1 MRNFIAFLLCLL
13 CLAACTPEEPVI
25 PQEPETPET
34 PETPV
39 TPEPPVIDYGDGS
52 KERPFVIDGPTRLE
66 DLMTIYMDA
75 GQPTDKN
82 KFKYYACMI
91 ADVDASD
98 IEWTPLNADGSF
110 YKYIDFDG
118 KGHTISNLNVKG
130 TYASFAGVL
139 YGSIR
144 NVTFTNATINGGN
157 SNCGV
162 VAGFLGTNGLPG
174 SCENVVVTNST
185 VTGTRYVGGFAGVAR
200 TTGDITG
207 CRVEN
212 TTLTSTSYIAGF
224 AAYVDLGSDDKYE
237 VPGIFR
243 DCHVSDV
250 TINQNNTAGGD
261 VYTAGFVGYTSYGS
275 SFIDCSVKA
284 TIIADK
290 NASADKTLND
300 VGGFLARSASTM
312 GPTCINS
319 HVLAGTTIT
328 AKASYVGGFVG
339 FSEVATTYNGCSSAA
354 VITNDGRYT
363 GGFAGYAC
371 GSSMFKECSANG
383 NVTGTQQTGGFIGYA
398 ENASFTDS
406 KYKTGT
412 VISTFTGKTAQTAG
426 FCGYATKGVSFNGC
440 LVENATVSAPTG
452 QRIGGFVGQLG
463 ASYNSANNITL
474 AQCGVKETS
483 VTGGVNTGGFVGVQ
497 YETTDRCY
505 VSGGKV
511 TAKGNNCG
519 GFSAYVQQGGPVDCY
534 TTADV
539 DGGSYSAVGG
549 FAGVAYVAT
558 ISSCYSAGSVQGS
571 GSGVGAFVGQCAEQ
585 NGGKATIEN
594 CIGWHASLPF
604 YGENTVGAAI
614 NNCYAGADGTVSSQA
629 TSLGWDVSAWDL
641 SAALPVQLQ
650 TPRRIAAAFIGDSIT
665 WQWARNSAAY
675 SKTKYPML
683 IPFNPS
689 YMTDTGE
696 TVTVTFHPGFF
707 SGNNYVDRGV
717 SGQNTTQMRE
727 RFQKDIVDLNPKV
740 AVIMGGTND
749 LAQGV
754 TKQQILENLA
764 AMAEMADAAGIKVV
778 LCSVTPCNDN
788 YSKLSPKNKGPH
800 IIELN
805 GMIKEY
811 VASKGFTYCNYW
823 PELVADDQL
832 ALHPDY
838 RLYDNLHPGPDGY
851 DKMEAIIKPIINSLL

>member
-1 MRNFIAFLLCLL
+1 MKNLYAFLLCLL
-13 CLAACTPEEPVI
+13 CFAACTPEQPENP
-25 PQEPETPET
+25 PQEPDVPE
-34 PETPV
+34 E
-39 TPEPPVIDYGDGS
+39 VIDYGDGS
-52 KERPFVIDGPTRLE
+52 EERPFVIDNAARLE
-66 DLMTIYMDA
+66 EFMNIYKDA
-75 GQPTDKN
+75 AQPADKN
-82 KFKYYACMI
+82 KFKFYACMI
-91 ADVDASD
+91 ADVDASG
-98 IEWTPLNADGSF
+98 ITWTPLNAGGSF
-110 YKYIDFDG
+110 YKAIDFDG
-118 KGHTISNLNVKG
+118 KGHTISNLTASG

-139 YGSIR
+139 YGSVR
-144 NVTFTNATINGGN
+144 NVTFSNATINGG
-157 SNCGV
+157 SANCGV

-200 TTGDITG
+200 TTGNVTG

-224 AAYVDLGSDDKYE
+224 AAYVDLGSEDKYD
-237 VPGIFR
+237 VPAIFR

-261 VYTAGFVGYTSYGS
+261 IYTAGFVGYTSYGS

-284 TIIADK
+284 TIVANK
-290 NASADKTLND
+290 NTSADKTLND
-300 VGGFLARSASTM
+300 VGGFLGRSASTM

-328 AKASYVGGFVG
+328 AKATRVGGFVG
-339 FSEVATTYNGCSSAA
+339 YSEVATTYNGCSSAA
-354 VITNDGRYT
+354 DITNAGNYT

-371 GSSMFKECSANG
+371 GSSMFKECSASG
-383 NVTGTQQTGGFIGYA
+383 NVTGAQQTGGFIGYA

-406 KYKTGT
+406 KFEKGT
-412 VISTFTGKTAQTAG
+412 VTSTYTGKTGHSAG
-426 FCGYATKGVSFNGC
+426 FCGYATKGLSFNGC

-463 ASYNSANNITL
+463 ASYNAANNITL
-474 AQCGVKETS
+474 SQCGVKETA
-483 VTGGVNTGGFVGVQ
+483 VTGSTNTGGFVGVQ
-497 YETTDRCY
+497 YDNIDRSY
-505 VSGGKV
+505 VSGGTV
-511 TAKGNNCG
+511 TAKANQCG
-519 GFSAYVQQGGPVDCY
+519 GFSGFIQNGGPTNCY
-534 TTADV
+534 TTASV
-539 DGGSYSAVGG
+539 DGGSNSSVGG
-549 FAGVAYVAT
+549 FAGIAYQTTV
-558 ISSCYSAGSVQGS
+558 SSCFAAGAVQCS
-571 GSGVGAFVGQCAEQ
+571 GSNVGAFIGQCAEQ
-585 NGGKATIEN
+585 NGKPTIEK
-594 CIGWHASLPF
+594 CIGWHTSLPF
-604 YGENTVGAAI
+604 YGVNAVEATI
-614 NNCYAGADGTVSSQA
+614 SNCYAGVEGSVSSQA
-629 TSLGWDVSAWDL
+629 SSLGWDATIWDL
-641 SAALPVQLQ
+641 SASVPALLQ

-696 TVTVTFHPGFF
+696 TVTVNFHPGFF

-717 SGQNTTQMRE
+717 SGQNTTQMLA
-727 RFQKDIVDLNPKV
+727 RFDKDIVDLNPKV
-740 AVIMGGTND
+740 VVIMGGTND

-754 TKQQILENLA
+754 TKKQILANLK
-764 AMAEMADAAGIKVV
+764 AMAEKADAAGIKVV

-811 VASKGFTYCNYW
+811 VDSKGFTYCNYW
-823 PELVADDQL
+823 PELVAEDQL
-832 ALHPDY
+832 ALHPNY

-851 DKMEAIIKPIINSLL
+851 DKMEAIIKPIIDSLL

>member
-1 MRNFIAFLLCLL
+1 MKNLIVFLLCLL
-13 CLAACTPEEPVI
+13 SFAACTPEQPENP
-25 PQEPETPET
+25 PQEPEVPE
-34 PETPV
+34 E
-39 TPEPPVIDYGDGS
+39 VIDYGDGT
-52 KERPFVIDGPTRLE
+52 KERPFVIDNAARLE
-66 DLMTIYMDA
+66 EFMNIYKNA
-75 GQPTDKN
+75 EQPADKN
-82 KFKYYACMI
+82 KFKFYACMI
-91 ADVDASD
+91 DDVDASE
-98 IEWTPLNADGSF
+98 IKWTPLNASGSF
-110 YKYIDFDG
+110 YKAIDFDG
-118 KGHTISNLNVKG
+118 KGHTISNLTASG

-139 YGSIR
+139 YGSVR
-144 NVTFTNATINGGN
+144 NVTFSNATINGG
-157 SNCGV
+157 SANCGV

-200 TTGDITG
+200 TTGNVTG

-224 AAYVDLGSDDKYE
+224 AAYVDLGSEDKYD
-237 VPGIFR
+237 VPAIFR

-250 TINQNNTAGGD
+250 TINQNNTTGGD
-261 VYTAGFVGYTSYGS
+261 IYTAGFVGFTSYGS

-284 TIIADK
+284 TIIANK
-290 NASADKTLND
+290 NNAADKTLND
-300 VGGFLARSASTM
+300 VGGFLGRSASTM

-319 HVLAGTTIT
+319 HVLEGTTIT
-328 AKASYVGGFVG
+328 AKATRVGGFVG
-339 FSEVATTYNGCSSAA
+339 YSEVATTYNGCSSAA
-354 VITNDGRYT
+354 VITNAGNYT
-363 GGFAGYAC
+363 GGFAGQAC
-371 GSSMFKECSANG
+371 GSSMFKECTASG
-383 NVTGTQQTGGFIGYA
+383 NVTGAQQTGGFIGYA

-406 KYKTGT
+406 KFEKGT
-412 VISTFTGKTAQTAG
+412 VTSTYTGKTGHSAG

-440 LVENATVSAPTG
+440 LVENATVSAPTA

-463 ASYNSANNITL
+463 ANYNASNNITL
-474 AQCGVKETS
+474 SQCGVKETA
-483 VTGGVNTGGFVGVQ
+483 VTGSTNTGGFVGVQ
-497 YETTDRCY
+497 YEAIDRSY

-511 TAKGNNCG
+511 TAKANQCG

-534 TTADV
+534 TTAAV

-558 ISSCYSAGSVQGS
+558 LSSCYAAGTIQCS
-571 GSGVGAFVGQCAEQ
+571 GSNVGAFVGQCAEQ
-585 NGGKATIEN
+585 NGGKPTIEN

-604 YGENTVGAAI
+604 YGVNTVGATI
-614 NNCYAGADGTVSSQA
+614 TNCYAGVEGTVSSQA
-629 TSLGWDVSAWDL
+629 SSLGWNAAIWDL
-641 SAALPVQLQ
+641 SASVPVLLQ
-650 TPRRIAAAFIGDSIT
+650 TPNRIAAAFIGDSIT

-683 IPFNPS
+683 IPFNSS

-696 TVTVTFHPGFF
+696 TVTVNFHPGFF

-717 SGQNTTQMRE
+717 SGQNTTQMLA
-727 RFQKDIVDLNPKV
+727 RFDKDIVDLNPKV
-740 AVIMGGTND
+740 VVIMGGTND

-754 TKQQILENLA
+754 TKKQILANLT
-764 AMAEMADAAGIKVV
+764 AMAEKADAAGIKVV

-811 VASKGFTYCNYW
+811 VDSKGFTYCNYW
-823 PELVADDQL
+823 PALVADDQL

-838 RLYDNLHPGPDGY
+838 CLYDHLHPGPDGY
-851 DKMEAIIKPIINSLL
+851 DVMEAIIKPIIDSLL

>member
-1 MRNFIAFLLCLL
+1 MKRFIAFLSCLL
-13 CLAACTPEEPVI
+13 YLVACTPDQPENQ
-25 PQEPETPET
+25 PQDPGGTESPE
-34 PETPV
+34 
-39 TPEPPVIDYGDGS
+39 VIDYGDGS
-52 KERPFVIDGPTRLE
+52 KERPFVIDNTARLE
-66 DLMTIYMDA
+66 EFMKIYRDSE
-75 GQPTDKN
+75 QPTVKDS
-82 KFKYYACMI
+82 FIVYACMI
-91 ADVDASD
+91 ADVDASG
-98 IEWTPLNADGSF
+98 IEWTPLNALGQF
-110 YKYIDFDG
+110 YKAIDFDG
-118 KGHTISNLNVKG
+118 KGHTISNLSASG

-139 YGSIR
+139 YGNVR
-144 NVTFTNATINGGN
+144 NVTFSNATINGGN
-157 SNCGV
+157 TNCGV

-174 SCENVVVTNST
+174 SCENVVVTGST
-185 VTGTRYVGGFAGVAR
+185 VTGTRYVGGFAGHTR
-200 TTGDITG
+200 STGSVTG

-224 AAYVDLGSDDKYE
+224 SAYVDLGSDDKYD
-237 VPGIFR
+237 VPAIFK

-261 VYTAGFVGYTSYGS
+261 IYTAGFVGYTSYGS
-275 SFIDCSVKA
+275 SFINCSVKA
-284 TIIADK
+284 TIIANK
-290 NASADKTLND
+290 NNAADKTLND
-300 VGGFLARSASTM
+300 VGGFLGRSASTM

-328 AKASYVGGFVG
+328 AKATRVGGFVG
-339 FSEVATTYNGCSSAA
+339 YSEVATTYNGCSSAA
-354 VITNDGRYT
+354 NITNAGNYT

-371 GSSMFKECSANG
+371 GSSMFKECSASG
-383 NVTGTQQTGGFIGYA
+383 DVTGAQQTGGFIGYA
-398 ENASFTDS
+398 ENAGFTDS
-406 KYKTGT
+406 KYEKGT
-412 VISTFTGKTAQTAG
+412 VTSTYTGKTGHTAG
-426 FCGYATKGVSFNGC
+426 FCGYATKGISFSGC
-440 LVENATVSAPTG
+440 LVENANVSAPSG

-463 ASYNSANNITL
+463 ANYNAPNNISL
-474 AQCGVKETS
+474 SQCGVKETA
-483 VTGGVNTGGFVGVQ
+483 VTGSTNTGGFVGVQ
-497 YETTDRCY
+497 YETIDRSY

-511 TAKGNNCG
+511 TAKANQCG
-519 GFSAYVQQGGPVDCY
+519 GFSAYVQQGGPVNCY
-534 TTADV
+534 TTAAV

-558 ISSCYSAGSVQGS
+558 ISSCYSAGAVQCS
-571 GSGVGAFVGQCAEQ
+571 GSNVGAFVGQCAEQ
-585 NGGKATIEN
+585 NGGKSTIEN

-604 YGENTVGAAI
+604 YGVNAVEATI
-614 NNCYAGADGTVSSQA
+614 TNCYAGVEGSVSSQA
-629 TSLGWDVSAWDL
+629 SSLGWNASTWDL
-641 SAALPVQLQ
+641 TANLPVLLQ
-650 TPRRIAAAFIGDSIT
+650 TPRRISAAFIGDSIT

-717 SGQNTTQMRE
+717 SGQNTTQMLA
-727 RFQKDIVDLNPKV
+727 RFDKDIVDLNPKV
-740 AVIMGGTND
+740 VVIMGGTND

-754 TKQQILENLA
+754 TKKQILANLS
-764 AMAEMADAAGIKVV
+764 AMAEKADAAGIKVV

-811 VASKGFTYCNYW
+811 VDSKGFTYCNYW
-823 PELVADDQL
+823 PELVAEDQL
-832 ALHPDY
+832 ALHPNY

-851 DKMEAIIKPIINSLL
+851 DKMEAIIKPIIDSLL

>member
-1 MRNFIAFLLCLL
+1 MRSFIAFLLCLL
-13 CLAACTPEEPVI
+13 SFAACTPEQPENQ
-25 PQEPETPET
+25 PQEPDVPETPE
-34 PETPV
+34 
-39 TPEPPVIDYGDGS
+39 VIDYGDGS
-52 KERPFVIDGPTRLE
+52 KERPFVIDNTARLE
-66 DLMTIYMDA
+66 EFMKIYKDA
-75 GQPTDKN
+75 AQPTDKN
-82 KFKYYACMI
+82 QFKFYACMI
-91 ADVDASD
+91 ADVDASG
-98 IEWTPLNADGSF
+98 ITWTPLNAGGSF
-110 YKYIDFDG
+110 YKAIDFDG
-118 KGHTISNLNVKG
+118 KGHTISNLTASG

-139 YGSIR
+139 YGNVR
-144 NVTFTNATINGGN
+144 NVTFSNATINGGS

-174 SCENVVVTNST
+174 SCENVVVTGST
-185 VTGTRYVGGFAGVAR
+185 VTGSRYVGGFAGHTR
-200 TTGDITG
+200 STGSVTG

-224 AAYVDLGSDDKYE
+224 SAYIDLGSDDKYD
-237 VPGIFR
+237 VPAIFR

-261 VYTAGFVGYTSYGS
+261 IYTAGFAGYTSYGS

-284 TIIADK
+284 TIVANK
-290 NASADKTLND
+290 NNAADKTLND
-300 VGGFLARSASTM
+300 VGGFLGRSASTM

-319 HVLAGTTIT
+319 HVLEGTTIT
-328 AKASYVGGFVG
+328 AKATRVGGFVG
-339 FSEVATTYNGCSSAA
+339 YSEVATTYNGCSSAA
-354 VITNDGRYT
+354 EITNAGNYT

-371 GSSMFKECSANG
+371 GSSMFKECTANG
-383 NVTGTQQTGGFIGYA
+383 NVTGSQQTGGFVGYA
-398 ENASFTDS
+398 ENAGFTDS
-406 KYKTGT
+406 KFEKGTVTSTYSGKTGH
-412 VISTFTGKTAQTAG
+412 SAG
-426 FCGYATKGVSFNGC
+426 FCGYATKGISFNGC
-440 LVENATVSAPTG
+440 FVENAVVSAPAG

-463 ASYNSANNITL
+463 ANYNAANNITL
-474 AQCGVKETS
+474 SQCGVKETA
-483 VTGGVNTGGFVGVQ
+483 VTGSTNTGGFVGVQ
-497 YETTDRCY
+497 YETIDRSY

-558 ISSCYSAGSVQGS
+558 LSSSYSAGAVQCTGS
-571 GSGVGAFVGQCAEQ
+571 NVGAFIGQCSEQ
-585 NGGKATIEN
+585 NGGKPNIVN

-604 YGENTVGAAI
+604 CGSNEVGATI
-614 NNCYAGADGTVSSQA
+614 SKCYAGAEGTVSLQA
-629 TSLGWDVSAWDL
+629 TSLGWNASTWDL
-641 SAALPVQLQ
+641 SVSLPVLLQ
-650 TPRRIAAAFIGDSIT
+650 TQRRISAAFIGDSIT

-683 IPFNPS
+683 IPFNSS
-689 YMTDTGE
+689 YMTDNGE
-696 TVTVTFHPGFF
+696 TVTVNFHPGFF

-717 SGQNTTQMRE
+717 SGQNTTQMLA
-727 RFQKDIVDLNPKV
+727 RFDKDIVDLNPKV
-740 AVIMGGTND
+740 VVIMGGTND

-754 TKQQILENLA
+754 TKKQILANIT
-764 AMAEMADAAGIKVV
+764 AMAEKAEAAGIKVV

-811 VASKGFTYCNYW
+811 ADSKGFTYCNYW
-823 PELVADDQL
+823 PALVAEDQL

-851 DKMEAIIKPIINSLL
+851 DVMEAIIKPIIDSLL

>member
-1 MRNFIAFLLCLL
+1 MN
-13 CLAACTPEEPVI
+13 PDPK
-25 PQEPETPET
+25 PEPE
-34 PETPV
+34 
-39 TPEPPVIDYGDGS
+39 PEPEIDYGDGS
-52 KERPFVIDGPTRLE
+52 EERPFVIDNTARLQESMNVYKNAAEPSGKE
-66 DLMTIYMDA
+66 DF
-75 GQPTDKN
+75 
-82 KFKYYACMI
+82 KFYACLI
-91 ADVDASD
+91 ADVDATG
-98 IEWTPLNADGSF
+98 IQWTPLNASGSF
-110 YKYIDFDG
+110 YKAIDFDG
-118 KGHTISNLNVKG
+118 KGHTISNLKVSG

-144 NVTFTNATINGGN
+144 NVTFSNATINGGN
-157 SNCGV
+157 KNCGV
-162 VAGFLGTNGLPG
+162 VAGFLGTDGLPG
-174 SCENVVVTNST
+174 SCENVTVKGST
-185 VTGTRYVGGFAGVAR
+185 VAGTRYVGGFAGVAR
-200 TTGDITG
+200 TTGDVTG

-224 AAYVDLGSDDKYE
+224 AAYVDLGSSDKYE
-237 VPGIFR
+237 VPAIFR

-261 VYTAGFVGYTSYGS
+261 VYTAGFVGFTSYGS

-290 NASADKTLND
+290 NASADVTLND
-300 VGGFLARSASTM
+300 VGGFLARSSSTM

-319 HVLAGTTIT
+319 HVLDGTTIT
-328 AKASYVGGFVG
+328 AKAARVGGFVG
-339 FSEVATTYNGCSSAA
+339 YSEVASTYNGCSSAA
-354 VITNDGRYT
+354 DITNDGNYT
-363 GGFAGYAC
+363 GGFVGFAS
-371 GSSMFKECSANG
+371 GSSMFKECSATG
-383 NVTGTQQTGGFIGYA
+383 DVTGAQQTGGFVGFA

-412 VISTFTGKTAQTAG
+412 LTSTYTGKTAQSAG

-440 LVENATVSAPTG
+440 LVENATVSAPAG

-463 ASYNSANNITL
+463 ETYKSSNNINL
-474 AQCGVKETS
+474 SQCGVKETA
-483 VTGGVNTGGFVGVQ
+483 VTGANNTGGFVGVQ
-497 YETTDRCY
+497 YDNIDCSY
-505 VSGGKV
+505 VSGGTV
-511 TAKGNNCG
+511 TAKANQCG
-519 GFSAYVQQGGPVDCY
+519 GFSAFVQTGGLTNCY
-534 TTADV
+534 TTAAV

-549 FAGVAYVAT
+549 FAGIAYHTT
-558 ISSCYSAGSVQGS
+558 ISSCFASGAVQCS
-571 GSGVGAFVGQCAEQ
+571 GSNVGAFIGQCADQ
-585 NGGKATIEN
+585 SGTPTIEN

-604 YGENTVGAAI
+604 FGVNDVSASI
-614 NNCYAGADGTVSSQA
+614 NNCYAGVEGTVSSQA
-629 TSLGWDVSAWDL
+629 SSLGWDTSAWDL
-641 SAALPVQLQ
+641 TAALPVQLH

-683 IPFNPS
+683 VPFDSS

-696 TVTVTFHPGFF
+696 TVTVKFHPGFF

-754 TKQQILENLA
+754 TKQQILENLT
-764 AMAEMADAAGIKVV
+764 AMAEMADGAGIKVV

-788 YSKLSPKNKGPH
+788 YSKLNPKNKGPH

-811 VASKGFTYCNYW
+811 VDSKGFTYCNYW
-823 PELVADDQL
+823 PALVADDGF

-838 RLYDNLHPGPDGY
+838 CLYDRLHPGPDGY
-851 DKMEAIIKPIINSLL
+851 DVMEAIIKPIIDSLL

>member
-1 MRNFIAFLLCLL
+1 M
-13 CLAACTPEEPVI
+13 
-25 PQEPETPET
+25 PQEPDV

-39 TPEPPVIDYGDGS
+39 TPETPEEPEEPEIDYGDGS
-52 KERPFVIDGPTRLE
+52 EERPFVIDTKARLE
-66 DLMTIYMDA
+66 EYMNVYKNAEQPADKDA
-75 GQPTDKN
+75 F
-82 KFKYYACMI
+82 KFYACLI
-91 ADVDASD
+91 ADVDASG
-98 IEWTPLNADGSF
+98 IEWTPLNATGSF
-110 YKYIDFDG
+110 HKYMDFDG
-118 KGHTISNLNVKG
+118 KGHTISNLKASG

-144 NVTFTNATINGGN
+144 NVTFSNATINGGN
-157 SNCGV
+157 KNCGV
-162 VAGFLGTNGLPG
+162 VAGFLGTDGLPG
-174 SCENVVVTNST
+174 SCENVTVKGST

-200 TTGDITG
+200 TTGDVTG

-224 AAYVDLGSDDKYE
+224 AAYVDLGSSDKYE
-237 VPGIFR
+237 VPAIFR

-261 VYTAGFVGYTSYGS
+261 VYTAGFVGFTSYGS

-284 TIIADK
+284 TIVADK
-290 NASADKTLND
+290 NASDNTLND
-300 VGGFLARSASTM
+300 VGGFLGRSASTM

-319 HVLAGTTIT
+319 HVLEGTTIT
-328 AKASYVGGFVG
+328 AKAARVGGFVG
-339 FSEVATTYNGCSSAA
+339 FSEVASTYNGCSSAA
-354 VITNDGRYT
+354 DITNAGNYT
-363 GGFAGYAC
+363 GGFAGYAS
-371 GSSMFKECSANG
+371 GSSMFKESSASG
-383 NVTGTQQTGGFIGYA
+383 DVTGAQQTGGFVGYA

-412 VISTFTGKTAQTAG
+412 VTSTYTGKTAQTAG

-463 ASYNSANNITL
+463 ASYNAANNINL
-474 AQCGVKETS
+474 SQCGVKETY
-483 VTGGVNTGGFVGVQ
+483 VTGSTNTGGFVGVQ
-497 YETTDRCY
+497 YENIDRSY

-519 GFSAYVQQGGPVDCY
+519 GFSAYVQQGGPSDCY

-558 ISSCYSAGSVQGS
+558 LSSCYSAGSVQCTGS
-571 GSGVGAFVGQCAEQ
+571 NVGAFVGQCAEQ

-604 YGENTVGAAI
+604 FGVNDVNATI
-614 NNCYAGADGTVSSQA
+614 SNCYAGAVGTVSSQA
-629 TSLGWDVSAWDL
+629 SSLGWDTSAWDL

-683 IPFNPS
+683 VPFDSS

-696 TVTVTFHPGFF
+696 TVTVKFHPGFF

-754 TKQQILENLA
+754 TKQKILENLS

-811 VASKGFTYCNYW
+811 VDSKGFTYCNYW
-823 PELVADDQL
+823 PALVADDQL

-851 DKMEAIIKPIINSLL
+851 DVMEAIIKPIIDSLL

>member
-1 MRNFIAFLLCLL
+1 MKKFLVFLSCLL
-13 CLAACTPEEPVI
+13 FFAACTPEQPVNP
-25 PQEPETPET
+25 PQEPEVPEV
-34 PETPV
+34 PE
-39 TPEPPVIDYGDGS
+39 EVIDYGDGT
-52 KERPFVIDGPTRLE
+52 KERPFVIDNAARLE
-66 DLMTIYMDA
+66 EFMNVYKDA
-75 GQPTDKN
+75 AQPADKT
-82 KFKYYACMI
+82 KFKFYACMI
-91 ADVDASD
+91 ADVDASE
-98 IEWTPLNADGSF
+98 IKWTPLNAGGSF
-110 YKYIDFDG
+110 YKAIDFDG
-118 KGHTISNLNVKG
+118 KGHTISNLTASG

-139 YGSIR
+139 YGSVR
-144 NVTFTNATINGGN
+144 NVTFSNATINGG
-157 SNCGV
+157 SANCGV

-200 TTGDITG
+200 TTGNVTG

-224 AAYVDLGSDDKYE
+224 AAYVDLGSEDKYD
-237 VPGIFR
+237 VPAIFR

-250 TINQNNTAGGD
+250 TINQNNTTGGD
-261 VYTAGFVGYTSYGS
+261 IYTAGFVGYTSYGS

-284 TIIADK
+284 TIIANK
-290 NASADKTLND
+290 NNAADKTLND
-300 VGGFLARSASTM
+300 VGGFLGRSASTM

-328 AKASYVGGFVG
+328 AKATRVGGFVG
-339 FSEVATTYNGCSSAA
+339 YSEVATTYNGCSSAA
-354 VITNDGRYT
+354 VITNAGNYT

-371 GSSMFKECSANG
+371 GSSMFKECTASG
-383 NVTGTQQTGGFIGYA
+383 NVTGAQQTGGFIGYA

-406 KYKTGT
+406 KYEKGT
-412 VISTFTGKTAQTAG
+412 VTSTYTGKTGHSAG
-426 FCGYATKGVSFNGC
+426 FCGYATKGISFNGC
-440 LVENATVSAPTG
+440 LVENATVSAPTA

-463 ASYNSANNITL
+463 ANYNASNNITL
-474 AQCGVKETS
+474 SQCGVKETA
-483 VTGGVNTGGFVGVQ
+483 VTGSTNTGGFVGVQ
-497 YETTDRCY
+497 YEAIDRSY

-511 TAKGNNCG
+511 TAKANQCG

-534 TTADV
+534 TTAAV

-558 ISSCYSAGSVQGS
+558 ISSCYSAGAVQCS
-571 GSGVGAFVGQCAEQ
+571 GSNVGAFVGQCAEQ
-585 NGGKATIEN
+585 NGGKPTIEN

-604 YGENTVGAAI
+604 YGVNTVGATIA
-614 NNCYAGADGTVSSQA
+614 NCYAGVEGSVSSQA
-629 TSLGWDVSAWDL
+629 SSLGWNASTWDL
-641 SAALPVQLQ
+641 SVSLPVLLQ
-650 TPRRIAAAFIGDSIT
+650 TPRRISAAFIGDSIT

-683 IPFNPS
+683 IPFNSS
-689 YMTDTGE
+689 YMTDNGE
-696 TVTVTFHPGFF
+696 TVTVNFHPGFF

-717 SGQNTTQMRE
+717 SGQNTTQMLA
-727 RFQKDIVDLNPKV
+727 RFQKDIVDLNPQV
-740 AVIMGGTND
+740 VVIMGGTND

-754 TKQQILENLA
+754 TKKQILANLT

-811 VASKGFTYCNYW
+811 VDSKGFTYCNYW
-823 PELVADDQL
+823 PALVADDQL

-851 DKMEAIIKPIINSLL
+851 DVMEAIIKPIIDNLL

>member
-1 MRNFIAFLLCLL
+1 MRNLIVFLLCLL
-13 CLAACTPEEPVI
+13 SFAACTPEQPENP
-25 PQEPETPET
+25 PQEPDVPE
-34 PETPV
+34 E
-39 TPEPPVIDYGDGS
+39 VIDYGDGS
-52 KERPFVIDGPTRLE
+52 QERPFVIDNAARLE
-66 DLMTIYMDA
+66 EFMNVYKDA
-75 GQPTDKN
+75 AQPADKN
-82 KFKYYACMI
+82 KFKFYACMI
-91 ADVDASD
+91 ADVDASE
-98 IEWTPLNADGSF
+98 IKWTPLNASGSF
-110 YKYIDFDG
+110 YKAIDFDG
-118 KGHTISNLNVKG
+118 KGHTISNLTASG

-139 YGSIR
+139 YGSVR
-144 NVTFTNATINGGN
+144 NVTFSNATINGG
-157 SNCGV
+157 SANCGV

-200 TTGDITG
+200 TTGNVTG

-224 AAYVDLGSDDKYE
+224 AAYVDLGSEDKYD
-237 VPGIFR
+237 VPAIFK

-250 TINQNNTAGGD
+250 TINQNNTTGGD
-261 VYTAGFVGYTSYGS
+261 IYTAGFVGFTSYGS

-284 TIIADK
+284 TIIANK
-290 NASADKTLND
+290 NNAADKTLND
-300 VGGFLARSASTM
+300 VGGFLGRSASTM

-319 HVLAGTTIT
+319 HVLEGTTIT
-328 AKASYVGGFVG
+328 AKATRVGGFVG
-339 FSEVATTYNGCSSAA
+339 YSEVATTYNGCSSAA
-354 VITNDGRYT
+354 VITNAGNYT
-363 GGFAGYAC
+363 GGFAGQAC
-371 GSSMFKECSANG
+371 GSSMFKECSASG
-383 NVTGTQQTGGFIGYA
+383 NVTGAQQTGGFIGYA

-406 KYKTGT
+406 KFEKGAVT
-412 VISTFTGKTAQTAG
+412 STYTGKTGHSAG

-463 ASYNSANNITL
+463 ASYNAANNITL
-474 AQCGVKETS
+474 SQCGVKETA
-483 VTGGVNTGGFVGVQ
+483 VTGSTNTGGFVGVQ
-497 YETTDRCY
+497 YEAIDRSY

-511 TAKGNNCG
+511 TAKANQCG

-534 TTADV
+534 TTAAV

-558 ISSCYSAGSVQGS
+558 ISSCYSAGAVQCS
-571 GSGVGAFVGQCAEQ
+571 GSNVGAFVGQCAEQ
-585 NGGKATIEN
+585 NGGKPTIKN

-604 YGENTVGAAI
+604 YGVNTVEATI
-614 NNCYAGADGTVSSQA
+614 TNCYAGVEGSVSSQA
-629 TSLGWDVSAWDL
+629 SSLGWNASTWDL
-641 SAALPVQLQ
+641 SVSLPVLLQ

-683 IPFNPS
+683 IPFNSS

-696 TVTVTFHPGFF
+696 TVTVNFHPGFF

-717 SGQNTTQMRE
+717 SGQNTTQMLA
-727 RFQKDIVDLNPKV
+727 RFDKDIVDLNPKV
-740 AVIMGGTND
+740 VVIMGGTND

-754 TKQQILENLA
+754 TKKQILANLT
-764 AMAEMADAAGIKVV
+764 AMAEKADAAGIKVV

-811 VASKGFTYCNYW
+811 VDSKGFTYCNYW
-823 PELVADDQL
+823 PALVADDQL

-838 RLYDNLHPGPDGY
+838 CLYDHLHPGPDGY
-851 DKMEAIIKPIINSLL
+851 DVMEAIIKPIIDGLL